1 MKLNVGEKLDT
12 TFITDVLHSYGFEYV
27 DYVYEP
33 GQYAVRG
40 SIIDVF
46 SFASEYPYRIDFFGD
61 EVESI
66 RTFEVESQLSREK
79 KKGVAIVP
87 DLAVTGRGNNLFS

>member
-1 MKLNVGEKLDT
+1 MYMNRGNTLFAVALS
-12 TFITDVLHSYGFEYV
+12 TF
-27 DYVYEP
+27 
-33 GQYAVRG
+33 
-40 SIIDVF
+40 F

-79 KKGVAIVP
+79 KSGVSIVP
-87 DLAVTGRGNNLFS
+87 DLAVTGDVTTSFSGFYPERYYSGNARFSLVA